1 MEQKKNDTKPKV
13 IGDELMVSGKWLKLK
28 KVKYLDQKGSERIWE
43 TLERTTHGRAEVDA
57 VEIVGIIKKKGQVP
71 LLVVIKQF
79 RPPTE
84 NYIIEL
90 PAGLVDSNENPSV
103 AAIRELREETGYVG
117 KVVDESM
124 TMLFGMAISNTTCKI
139 VTVEIDGDLPENQN
153 PKQELEDGEYV
164 EVMTIPMDKIL
175 ERMKDF
181 QTQGYGLD
189 GKILMIGTAFQVWNK
204 MMQ

>member
-1 MEQKKNDTKPKV
+1 
-13 IGDELMVSGKWLKLK
+13 
-28 KVKYLDQKGSERIWE
+28 
-43 TLERTTHGRAEVDA
+43 
-57 VEIVGIIKKKGQVP
+57 
-71 LLVVIKQF
+71 
-79 RPPTE
+79 
-84 NYIIEL
+84 
-90 PAGLVDSNENPSV
+90 
-103 AAIRELREETGYVG
+103 VG

-204 MMQ
+204 MLQG